1 MTSAKAG
8 FHQPES
14 LTAKTPRM
22 VSDNGIPEFAG
33 KSKTY
38 PVILHIVFQHK
49 KLCAPAAKLFTF
61 AKNLLNL
68 FPSL

>member
-1 MTSAKAG
+1 
-8 FHQPES
+8 
-14 LTAKTPRM
+14 M

-38 PVILHIVFQHK
+38 PVVGHTVFQHK
-49 KLCAPAAKLFTF
+49 KLCTPATKLFTF

-68 FPSL
+68 LPSL